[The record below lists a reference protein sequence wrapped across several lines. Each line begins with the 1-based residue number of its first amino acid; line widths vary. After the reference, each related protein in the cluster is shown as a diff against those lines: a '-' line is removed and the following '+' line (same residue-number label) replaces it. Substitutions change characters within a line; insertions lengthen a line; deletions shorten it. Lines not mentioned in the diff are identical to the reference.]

1 MAAEI
6 PKGGQAEQKWGL
18 SVIYEKDGL
27 QVVHNGTILYTN
39 TGLKMACIAD
49 YNLLDC
55 VLPEACAFKLDEKD
69 KGFPLGCFMKRLEPG
84 GMSFLPAIFAAPMTA
99 DRHADYA
106 MTKIAKQDKTEWTCV
121 VGWTAAMPPM
131 RYDKKKG
138 ICWIPPLYLPRYDHD
153 RRVCWTACRAVLDP
167 RDGKIAITSLESE
180 PSLSITLS
188 PPTCPDLCGILSHIY
203 STTQ

>member
-69 KGFPLGCFMKRLEPG
+69 KGFPL
-84 GMSFLPAIFAAPMTA
+84 
-99 DRHADYA
+99 
-106 MTKIAKQDKTEWTCV
+106 
-121 VGWTAAMPPM
+121 
-131 RYDKKKG
+131 
-138 ICWIPPLYLPRYDHD
+138 
-153 RRVCWTACRAVLDP
+153 
-167 RDGKIAITSLESE
+167 
-180 PSLSITLS
+180 
-188 PPTCPDLCGILSHIY
+188 
-203 STTQ
+203 